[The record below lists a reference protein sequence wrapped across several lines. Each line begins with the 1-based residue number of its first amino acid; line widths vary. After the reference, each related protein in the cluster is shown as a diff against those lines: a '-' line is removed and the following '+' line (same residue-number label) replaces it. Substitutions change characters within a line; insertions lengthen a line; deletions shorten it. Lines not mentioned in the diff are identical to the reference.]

1 MRAPTH
7 AFAYIRQGVASLA
20 VMVATLFGPGRAAA
34 DDTVP
39 GRIVYFD
46 PDANHQ
52 AIVNIATWFTDYLA
66 SASVELVFQAV
77 ESRDAFERLL
87 TDPKT
92 RYALVSSTYLAGSDA
107 KLEPI
112 LVPQVGGDP
121 FYYKV
126 LIDVGIGDGH
136 DMSGKNLAA
145 TVIAKAGSTN
155 FKELLSS
162 LSAGGVR
169 VEGTHVI
176 PVAKDIDALLAL
188 SFGQVQAA
196 LVTPDSVEVLKRI
209 NPGVAAKFR
218 IVYRSSPILRATMC
232 EVGKKST
239 PKERGSLVSA
249 LQRMSQSDD
258 GRKAMRTMG
267 FEGWIAFQPEMLKR

>member
-1 MRAPTH
+1 MIAL
-7 AFAYIRQGVASLA
+7 ALVAAGPSP
-20 VMVATLFGPGRAAA
+20 VAAQENGA
-34 DDTVP
+34 

-77 ESRDAFERLL
+77 ESREAFERLL
-87 TDPKT
+87 ADPKT
-92 RYALVSSTYLAGSDA
+92 RFALVSSSYVATADA
-107 KLEPI
+107 RLDPI

-126 LIDVGIGDGH
+126 LIDVGTGDGREL
-136 DMSGKNLAA
+136 SGKNLAA
-145 TVIAKAGSTN
+145 SVIAKPGSSN
-155 FKELLSS
+155 FKELLQG
-162 LSAGGVR
+162 LAAGGVR
-169 VEGTHVI
+169 VDGVHVI

-196 LVTPDSVEVLKRI
+196 LVTPESVEVLKRI

-218 IVYRSSPILRATMC
+218 AVYRTSPILRAPMC
-232 EVGKKST
+232 EVGKKSSAR
-239 PKERGSLVSA
+239 ERANLVSA

-267 FEGWIAFQPEMLKR
+267 FEGWLPFQPEMLKR

>member
-1 MRAPTH
+1 MHWRPP
-7 AFAYIRQGVASLA
+7 Y
-20 VMVATLFGPGRAAA
+20 GRFVIAMTVAAA
-34 DDTVP
+34 LVCGNASAQSAP
-39 GRIVYFD
+39 ANGEGRIVYFD

-52 AIVNIATWFTDYLA
+52 AIVNIATWFNDYLA
-66 SASVELVFQAV
+66 SAAIALVFQAV

-87 TDPKT
+87 ADPKT
-92 RYALVSSTYLAGSDA
+92 RFALVSSSYVASADTRLDP
-107 KLEPI
+107 L

-121 FYYKV
+121 FYQKV
-126 LIDVGIGDGH
+126 LIDVGGRDGR
-136 DMSGKNLAA
+136 DLSGKNLAA
-145 TVIAKAGSTN
+145 TVIAKGDKNS
-155 FKELLSS
+155 FKDLLQSLSS
-162 LSAGGVR
+162 GGVKVDGVR
-169 VEGTHVI
+169 VI

-218 IVYRSSPILRATMC
+218 IVYKTSPILRAPLC
-232 EVGKKST
+232 EVGKKSNAR
-239 PKERGSLVSA
+239 ERSDLVSA

-267 FEGWIAFQPEMLKR
+267 FEGWLPFQAEMLKR

>member
-1 MRAPTH
+1 MRAARH
-7 AFAYIRQGVASLA
+7 AFAYISRGAALIALALVAAGPSP
-20 VMVATLFGPGRAAA
+20 VAAQENGA
-34 DDTVP
+34 

-77 ESRDAFERLL
+77 ESREAFERLL
-87 TDPKT
+87 ADPKT
-92 RYALVSSTYLAGSDA
+92 RFALVSSSYVATADA
-107 KLEPI
+107 RLDPI

-126 LIDVGIGDGH
+126 LIDVGTGDGREL
-136 DMSGKNLAA
+136 SGKNLAA
-145 TVIAKAGSTN
+145 SVIAKPGSSN
-155 FKELLSS
+155 FKELLQG
-162 LSAGGVR
+162 LAAGGVR
-169 VEGTHVI
+169 VDGVHVI

-196 LVTPDSVEVLKRI
+196 LVTPESVEVLKRI

-218 IVYRSSPILRATMC
+218 AVYRTSPILRAPMC
-232 EVGKKST
+232 EVGKKSSAR
-239 PKERGSLVSA
+239 ERANLVSA

-267 FEGWIAFQPEMLKR
+267 FEGWLPFQPEMLKR